1 MTSNEE
7 NARRPEQMRRD
18 SGQEEPTMAT
28 REQDRGSE
36 PAGNA
41 GWTTTGPGGTGA
53 EGSSQQES
61 DGMQSNAM
69 PAGQAD
75 GGPQAGGGAES
86 ASSSGES
93 REGGDAHLMPTEV
106 AQDMRVRWDAVQ
118 GAFVDDPRRAV
129 TDADNLVSDVL
140 QRLSAT
146 FERQHKELEGQ
157 WKNGEPSTDDL
168 RMAFHRYRSFFN
180 RLLEV

>member
-7 NARRPEQMRRD
+7 NPQRPDQTRQE
-18 SGQEEPTMAT
+18 SGQEQPTTAT
-28 REQDRGSE
+28 RDRGSE
-36 PAGNA
+36 SAGSA
-41 GWTTTGPGGTGA
+41 GWTTTGPGATGA

-61 DGMQSNAM
+61 GGMRSTAT
-69 PAGQAD
+69 PAGGEAD
-75 GGPQAGGGAES
+75 GRPQ
-86 ASSSGES
+86 
-93 REGGDAHLMPTEV
+93 EGGEAHLMPTEV
-106 AQDMRVRWDAVQ
+106 AQDMRARWDAVQ

-129 TDADNLVSDVL
+129 NDADNMVSDVL

-146 FERQHKELEGQ
+146 FETQHKELEGQ

-168 RMAFHRYRSFFN
+168 RTAFHRYRSFFN